1 MKQNKDRKKN
11 IYQKF
16 HWKLTLFATVVTGC
30 ILVGATL
37 LCLSLSEREL
47 ERNQYISFLNN
58 VNTTL
63 SHMEN
68 QAVISHQWLSRLEAS
83 CQFMIQIYDNGTPLY
98 YQQLHHSGGELSV
111 MEKASALARE
121 EHGMD
126 IFTAPSSD
134 KLLHHVEYA
143 MEDAGVTY
151 YASAATLP
159 MEKGYLGILLLHS
172 TENLQKDMQ
181 KQRLIFLLADLG
193 AVAVLFLFFW
203 FFTGRL
209 IRPLMESRARQTR
222 FISAASH
229 ELRAPLAV
237 IMSALS
243 ALETASGND
252 RQRFIAMMQSEG
264 KRMSRLIEDMLFLAG
279 SDARSWRFSME
290 ETELDTLILDVF
302 EKYETAAAKTK
313 RQLTVR
319 LPEQELPP
327 CLCDPQRITQVLS
340 ILIDNALSYTPEDSR
355 ITLSLSASEHRF
367 LLKVSDNG
375 PGIPDENKEKVFER
389 FYRAEDS
396 RTGKEHFGLGLC
408 IAREIVEAHGGRIQ
422 VTDNVPQGAVF
433 SIMLPDT

>member
-68 QAVISHQWLSRLEAS
+68 QAVVSHQWLSRLEAS

-229 ELRAPLAV
+229 ELRAPLTV

-243 ALETASGND
+243 ALEDAIG
-252 RQRFIAMMQSEG
+252 
-264 KRMSRLIEDMLFLAG
+264 RLITPV
-279 SDARSWRFSME
+279 SM
-290 ETELDTLILDVF
+290 
-302 EKYETAAAKTK
+302 YQ
-313 RQLTVR
+313 QLR
-319 LPEQELPP
+319 
-327 CLCDPQRITQVLS
+327 
-340 ILIDNALSYTPEDSR
+340 
-355 ITLSLSASEHRF
+355 
-367 LLKVSDNG
+367 
-375 PGIPDENKEKVFER
+375 
-389 FYRAEDS
+389 
-396 RTGKEHFGLGLC
+396 
-408 IAREIVEAHGGRIQ
+408 
-422 VTDNVPQGAVF
+422 
-433 SIMLPDT
+433 